1 MLLSTLLLPA
11 FLAASPAPIVIK
23 LGTVAPDGSPWQ
35 QLLREVNEAWS
46 KQTSGR
52 VTLRIY
58 PGGVLG
64 DETDLVK
71 KLRIGQIHAVALS
84 GNGMEHMDPAITC
97 LQLPLMFDT
106 YEQLDHAR
114 DLIAPE
120 LERRLSEK
128 GFIVLNWSDAGWVR
142 FFTKR
147 PAVTPQDV
155 QTMKLFTSAADEV
168 MLKNY
173 RAAGF
178 KVVPLATTD
187 MQTALSTGMIDAFDV
202 PPLLALLN
210 QWFPSAPHMLDI
222 NWAPIVGATIV
233 SKKTWEQIPPED
245 RAALATSARDLGVSY
260 RARIRQ
266 LSEEAVGVMQKHGL
280 TVNHADD
287 AARALWRKQA
297 DVAWSKLRNTT
308 CPAEIFDRIKALHD
322 EQLSARTR

>member
-1 MLLSTLLLPA
+1 MILLLSLLLSS
-11 FLAASPAPIVIK
+11 SPPPIVIK
-23 LGTVAPDGSPWQ
+23 LGTVAPEGSPWQ
-35 QLLREVNEAWS
+35 QLLRELNEDWS
-46 KQTSGR
+46 RRTSGR
-52 VTLRIY
+52 VTLRVY

-84 GNGMEHMDPAITC
+84 GSGMEHLEPAVTC

-106 YEQLDHAR
+106 YEELDRAR

-120 LERRLSEK
+120 IERRLREK
-128 GFIVLNWSDAGWVR
+128 GFVVLNWSDAGWVR

-147 PAVTPQDV
+147 PAFTPQDI

-168 MLKNY
+168 TLKNY

-222 NWAPIVGATIV
+222 NWAPVVGATIV
-233 SKKTWEQIPPED
+233 TQKIWDKLAPEERD
-245 RAALATSARDLGVSY
+245 ALAASARQLGVSY

-266 LSEEAVGVMQKHGL
+266 LSEEAVGAMKQRGL

-287 AARALWRKQA
+287 RMRGLWRAQA
-297 DVAWSKLRNTT
+297 EVAWSRLRDTT
-308 CPAEIFDRIKALHD
+308 CPAPLFDQIKALRG
-322 EQLSARTR
+322 QPLNARAP